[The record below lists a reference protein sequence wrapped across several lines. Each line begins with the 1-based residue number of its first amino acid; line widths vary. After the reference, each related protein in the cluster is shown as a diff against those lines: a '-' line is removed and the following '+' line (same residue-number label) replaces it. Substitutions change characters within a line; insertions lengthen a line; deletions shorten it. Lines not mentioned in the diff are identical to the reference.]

1 MTPVVP
7 ALADHLWQSLL
18 TCAVLWFF
26 AWLARPNS
34 AQLRLALWRISAAKF
49 VLPYSLLYAL
59 GAWLGFPV
67 AHSADTVPAS
77 LANSLAAMMPAFLP
91 TQATGMGGAVA
102 LAFLALLLF
111 AGSAWARV
119 IHDELGLEKLRVRA
133 DAARAARDPDD
144 HPPGLGFWKAALFT
158 ASASGVVTAI
168 LLAGAVDDRQW
179 RRDLLIA
186 NSLSLRGAPVVMQP
200 AAPGMGSRSRVV
212 ADDNSVLIRNTNIQ
226 DLVALAYGVNHYAVW
241 SDQMYSYESDPADQ
255 YWLSVPRYDV
265 RVQAPIRE
273 PREFDP
279 YALRNPVT
287 KLLAER
293 FGLQI
298 FVNQKC
304 QPPCGSY
311 GVSQSDA
318 PL

>member
-1 MTPVVP
+1 VTPVVP

-34 AQLRLALWRISAAKF
+34 ALLRLTLWRICAVKL

-59 GAWLGFPV
+59 GAGLGFPV

-77 LANSLAAMMPAFLP
+77 LANGLAAMLPAFSP
-91 TQATGMGGAVA
+91 TRATGMGGAVA

-111 AGSAWARV
+111 AASAWARV

-144 HPPGLGFWKAALFT
+144 LPPGLGFWKAALFT
-158 ASASGVVTAI
+158 ASASGVVSAI
-168 LLAGAVDDRQW
+168 LLAGAVDNRQW

-186 NSLSLRGAPVVMQP
+186 NSLSLRGAPVVMHP

-241 SDQMYSYESDPADQ
+241 SDQMYSYESDPTDQ

-273 PREFDP
+273 PGEFDP
-279 YALRNPVT
+279 YALRSPIT

-311 GVSQSDA
+311 GVAQSGA